1 MKRARGGR
9 PLSLFPRPSRPVVL
23 GAPVGPRPLSQFLH
37 SPPVVEARLQSHD
50 CTVLPLFIRRL
61 ALPSSF
67 RFRVPLIVL
76 LASIGLTALAVV
88 DAQRAV
94 RSQQAVTQRALR
106 EYATF
111 AAWSYAQHLNE
122 VLAALLRESLGAVNH
137 GDNMHTSPRVPE
149 ARELA
154 HYLPWD
160 MQCMC
165 HRARNGPNPSTFF
178 AMKIGA
184 DRLDVGLNTHSDPR
198 NGWEVDRP
206 MPEQLAMGFS
216 SDYPPDEKRWLVDTL
231 TRRIRGAGQVDHGYT
246 LVVGETREGPL
257 IAAYTLMPTAW
268 GDTMVYGARYSIQ
281 TLAQLLSAVLDG
293 NGLLP
298 ATFTKG
304 RRNRD
309 VLAVRVRDR
318 SGNALF
324 DSAPG
329 LTSPLEAHIE
339 LPGRAGTLGVD
350 AIIRPEVAGTL
361 IIGGAPPSR
370 LPFLLGL
377 LGLAAALAVVAV
389 AQLRRE
395 GELARLQADFVSSV
409 SHELRTPLAQIKLY
423 LETLR
428 LGRAKTDAEREWSL
442 GHIDRETT
450 RLHYLV
456 ENILR
461 FSRFG
466 RDDTTVAAPANLA
479 DEVER
484 VVDEFRPL
492 AASRRARLVATIGA
506 RPTLAMRP
514 EALRHVLLN
523 LLDNAVKYGPNEQT
537 VRVALD
543 VRDGEV
549 VLSVADEGPGVPVR
563 EREQIWAPFLRG
575 TAARAK
581 GGSGIGLTIVREVV
595 EQHGGR
601 CWVEPATTAG
611 GARFVVTF
619 PLRPAPAPNERALGG
634 APTWQRS

>member
-1 MKRARGGR
+1 MF
-9 PLSLFPRPSRPVVL
+9 PPSL
-23 GAPVGPRPLSQFLH
+23 
-37 SPPVVEARLQSHD
+37 
-50 CTVLPLFIRRL
+50 RRL
-61 ALPSSF
+61 TLPSSF

-122 VLAALLRESLGAVNH
+122 ALAALLRESLGAVNH
-137 GDNMHTSPRVPE
+137 GDNMHTSPRIPE

-165 HRARNGPNPSTFF
+165 HHARNGPNPSTFF
-178 AMKIGA
+178 AMKIGG
-184 DRLDVGLNTHSDPR
+184 DRLDVGLNTHNDPMD
-198 NGWEVDRP
+198 GWEMDRP
-206 MPEQLAMGFS
+206 MPHPLAMGFAG
-216 SDYPPDEKRWLVDTL
+216 DYSPNEKRWLVDTL
-231 TRRIRGAGQVDHGYT
+231 TRRIRRAAQIDHGYT
-246 LVVGETREGPL
+246 LVVGETGEGPMF
-257 IAAYTLMPTAW
+257 AAYTLMPTSW
-268 GDTMVYGARYSIQ
+268 GDTMVYGARYSTQ
-281 TLAQLLSAVLDG
+281 TLSQLLSGVLDG

-318 SGNALF
+318 SGHSLF

-339 LPGRAGTLGVD
+339 LPVRAGALWVD

-361 IIGGAPPSR
+361 IIRGAPPSR

-428 LGRAKTDAEREWSL
+428 LGRARTDAEREWSL

-456 ENILR
+456 ENVLR

-479 DEVER
+479 EEVER

-537 VRVALD
+537 VRVGLD
-543 VRDGEV
+543 VRDGDV
-549 VLSVADEGPGVPVR
+549 VLSVTDEGPGVPVR
-563 EREQIWAPFLRG
+563 EREQIWSPFLRG
-575 TAARAK
+575 AAAKSK

-601 CWVEPATTAG
+601 CWVEPASPDG
-611 GARFVVTF
+611 GARFVVTL
-619 PLRPAPAPNERALGG
+619 PLQPAPAPNERAIRVE
-634 APTWQRS
+634 PTWQRS

>member
-1 MKRARGGR
+1 V
-9 PLSLFPRPSRPVVL
+9 FPRL
-23 GAPVGPRPLSQFLH
+23 L
-37 SPPVVEARLQSHD
+37 
-50 CTVLPLFIRRL
+50 RRL

-137 GDNMHTSPRVPE
+137 GDNMHTAPRIPQ

-184 DRLDVGLNTHSDPR
+184 DRLDVGLNTHNDPMD
-198 NGWEVDRP
+198 GWEVDRP
-206 MPEQLAMGFS
+206 MPQPLALGFAG
-216 SDYPPDEKRWLVDTL
+216 DYSPNEKQWLVDTL
-231 TRRIRGAGQVDHGYT
+231 TRRIRRAGQIDHGYT
-246 LVVGETREGPL
+246 LVVGETGEGPMF
-257 IAAYTLMPTAW
+257 AAYTLMPTSW
-268 GDTMVYGARYSIQ
+268 GDTMVYGARYSTQ
-281 TLAQLLSAVLDG
+281 TLTQILSGVLDG

-318 SGNALF
+318 SGHSLF

-339 LPGRAGTLGVD
+339 LPGRAGALWVD

-395 GELARLQADFVSSV
+395 GDLARLQADFVSSV

-428 LGRAKTDAEREWSL
+428 LGRAKTEAERDWSL

-456 ENILR
+456 ENVLR

-466 RDDTTVAAPANLA
+466 RDDSTVAAPTNLA

-492 AASRRARLVATIGA
+492 AASRRARLVANIGA

-514 EALRHVLLN
+514 EALRHILLN

-537 VRVALD
+537 VRVALE

-601 CWVEPATTAG
+601 CWVEPASPVG
-611 GARFVVTF
+611 GARFVVTL
-619 PLRPAPAPNERALGG
+619 PLEPVPAPQGRAVR
-634 APTWQRS
+634 AEPTWQRS

>member
-1 MKRARGGR
+1 M
-9 PLSLFPRPSRPVVL
+9 
-23 GAPVGPRPLSQFLH
+23 
-37 SPPVVEARLQSHD
+37 
-50 CTVLPLFIRRL
+50 RRFS
-61 ALPSSF
+61 LPSSF
-67 RFRVPLIVL
+67 RFRVPLVVL
-76 LASIGLTALAVV
+76 LGSIGLTALAVV

-122 VLAALLRESLGAVNH
+122 VLTTLLRESLGAVNH
-137 GDNMHTSPRVPE
+137 GDNMHTNPRIPE

-160 MQCMC
+160 AQCMC
-165 HRARNGPNPSTFF
+165 HRARSGPNPSTFF
-178 AMKIGA
+178 ALKIGSE
-184 DRLDVGLNTHSDPR
+184 RLDVGLNTHPHPMD
-198 NGWEVDRP
+198 GWEVDRP
-206 MPEQLAMGFS
+206 MPEPLAMGFAG
-216 SDYPPDEKRWLVDTL
+216 DYSPNEKKWLVDTL
-231 TRRIRGAGQVDHGYT
+231 TRRIRRASQPDHGYS
-246 LVVGETREGPL
+246 LVVGETSQGPFF
-257 IAAYTLMPTAW
+257 AAYTLMPTSW
-268 GDTMVYGARYSIQ
+268 GDTMVYGARYSRSA
-281 TLAQLLSAVLDG
+281 LAGMLSSVLDG
-293 NGLLP
+293 NALLP
-298 ATFTKG
+298 STFTEG

-309 VLAVRVRDR
+309 VLAVRVHDR
-318 SGNALF
+318 SGHTLF

-329 LTSPLEAHIE
+329 LTSPLEAHID
-339 LPGRAGTLGVD
+339 LPGRAGALGID

-361 IIGGAPPSR
+361 IIGGQPPSR

-395 GELARLQADFVSSV
+395 GDLARLQSDFVSSV

-428 LGRAKTDAEREWSL
+428 LGRAKTEAEREWSL

-456 ENILR
+456 ENVLR
-461 FSRFG
+461 FSRYG
-466 RDDTTVAAPANLA
+466 RADVTVAAPSNLA
-479 DEVER
+479 EDVER
-484 VVDEFRPL
+484 VVEEFRPL
-492 AASRRARLVATIGA
+492 ASSRRVDIVTQIDA

-537 VRVALD
+537 IRVSLAQ
-543 VRDGEV
+543 RDGEV
-549 VLSVADEGPGVPVR
+549 VLSVADEGPGVSVR
-563 EREQIWAPFLRG
+563 EREQIWSPFMRG
-575 TAARAK
+575 VASRAK

-601 CWVEPATTAG
+601 CWVEPASTAG
-611 GARFVVTF
+611 GARFVITL
-619 PLRPAPAPNERALGG
+619 PLHPAPVPNARAPLGDPSWRA
-634 APTWQRS
+634 S

>member
-1 MKRARGGR
+1 MF
-9 PLSLFPRPSRPVVL
+9 PPSL
-23 GAPVGPRPLSQFLH
+23 
-37 SPPVVEARLQSHD
+37 
-50 CTVLPLFIRRL
+50 RRL
-61 ALPSSF
+61 TLPSSF

-76 LASIGLTALAVV
+76 LASIGLAAVAVV

-94 RSQQAVTQRALR
+94 RSQQEVTQRALR

-137 GDNMHTSPRVPE
+137 GDNMHTSPRIPQ

-184 DRLDVGLNTHSDPR
+184 EPLDVGVNTHNDPMD
-198 NGWEVDRP
+198 GWEVDRP
-206 MPEQLAMGFS
+206 MPQPLATGFS
-216 SDYPPDEKRWLVDTL
+216 GDYSPNEKRWLVDTL
-231 TRRIRGAGQVDHGYT
+231 TRRIRRAGQVDHGYT
-246 LVVGETREGPL
+246 LVVGETPDGPL
-257 IAAYTLMPTAW
+257 FAAYTLMPTVW
-268 GDTMVYGARYSIQ
+268 GDTMVYGARYSTQ
-281 TLAQLLSAVLDG
+281 TLAQLFSGVLDA

-298 ATFTKG
+298 STFTKG

-318 SGNALF
+318 SGHTLF

-329 LTSPLEAHIE
+329 LTSPLEAHID
-339 LPGRAGTLGVD
+339 LPGRAGALGVD
-350 AIIRPEVAGTL
+350 AIVRPEIAGSL
-361 IIGGAPPSR
+361 IIRAAPPSR
-370 LPFLLGL
+370 LPYLLGL

-428 LGRAKTDAEREWSL
+428 LGRARTDAEREWSL
-442 GHIDRETT
+442 AHIDRETT

-456 ENILR
+456 ENVLR

-466 RDDTTVAAPANLA
+466 RGDTTVATPANLA
-479 DEVER
+479 EEVER

-492 AASRRARLVATIGA
+492 AASRRARLVVTIGA
-506 RPTLAMRP
+506 RPTLPMRP

-537 VRVALD
+537 VRVGLD

-549 VLSVADEGPGVPVR
+549 VLSVTDEGPGVPVR
-563 EREQIWAPFLRG
+563 EREQIWSPFLRG
-575 TAARAK
+575 AAARSK

-601 CWVEPATTAG
+601 CWVEPASPAG
-611 GARFVVTF
+611 GARFVVTL
-619 PLRPAPAPNERALGG
+619 PLQPAPAPNGRAMR
-634 APTWQRS
+634 AEPTWQGS